1 MTEYQQ
7 TAHNEE
13 TYSPAI
19 DLRTLLDNL
28 WRALER
34 FWWIVL
40 ALGLLS
46 GAVFWWRAYSSY
58 TPYYQTTS
66 TFMVEA
72 DIGDAY
78 SSSYYDSMTARQMQ
92 AVFPYVL
99 QSNLLNSAMLEE
111 LQMSYIPATI
121 ASSVAEQSNMI
132 TITVT
137 SGDPDDAYR
146 VAEAFLNSY
155 PDAVERIVGTTKM
168 TLIDPPSRAEQPINP
183 RNPFDG
189 LLRGILLGIGAG
201 AVILFCLALTKKTIQ
216 HTSDIAKQTNL
227 ECLGEVYRVVRKKR
241 RNMEQ
246 ARFTIRSRQA
256 DYSFKETFR
265 SLSVRLERFLKENHA
280 KVLLITSTM
289 PGEGKTTIAVNTALA
304 LAANGSRVVL
314 VDGDLRRPTV
324 RTQLGIREEGAGA
337 AEVLQGKCSLND
349 TLYKVKGTSLLL
361 LAGSNPDEAAAEL
374 SGSSKME
381 ELLQLLRE
389 GADYVLI
396 DSPPSGFMAD
406 AASVSEYADCA
417 LYVIRQNYSPSRAVF
432 QTLRH
437 LSQRG
442 TVFAGYVLNDVQS
455 GITETVSRYG
465 YGYGYGYGR
474 YYGKYGGY
482 YSYGAQKEDNQS
494 DAVAKT
500 GYYSEDNE

>member
-1 MTEYQQ
+1 MAEYQQ
-7 TAHNEE
+7 TARGEE
-13 TYSPAI
+13 AYSPAV

-28 WRALER
+28 WRAFEH

-40 ALGLLS
+40 ALALLS
-46 GAVFWWRAYSSY
+46 GAVFWWRAYSGY
-58 TPYYQTTS
+58 TPNYQTTS

-72 DIGDAY
+72 DLGDAY
-78 SSSYYDSMTARQMQ
+78 SSSYYDSLTARQMQ

-99 QSNLLNSAMLEE
+99 QSNLLNSAMQEE
-111 LQMSYIPATI
+111 LGVSYIPATI
-121 ASSVAEQSNMI
+121 SSSVAEQSNMI

-137 SGDPDDAYR
+137 SANPDDAYR

-155 PDAVERIVGTTKM
+155 PNAVERIVGTTKM

-183 RNPFDG
+183 RDPFDG
-189 LLRGILLGIGAG
+189 LLKGVLLGVGAG
-201 AVILFCLALTKKTIQ
+201 VLILFCLALTRKTIQ
-216 HTSDIAKQTNL
+216 RTSDVAKQANL
-227 ECLGEVYRVVRKKR
+227 ECMGQVYRVVRKKR
-241 RNMEQ
+241 RNAEQ

-265 SLSVRLERFLKENHA
+265 SLSVRLERFLKEHHA
-280 KVLLITSTM
+280 KVLLVTSTM
-289 PGEGKTTIAVNTALA
+289 PGEGKTTVAVNTALS
-304 LAANGSRVVL
+304 LAANGSCVVL

-324 RTQLGIREEGAGA
+324 RAQLGIREEGAGT
-337 AEVLQGKCSLND
+337 AEVLKGKCSLND
-349 TLYKVKGTSLLL
+349 ALYKVKGTSLLI
-361 LAGSNPDEAAAEL
+361 LAGSSPDESAAEL

-381 ELLQLLRE
+381 ELLRLLRE

-396 DSPPSGFMAD
+396 DLPPSGLMAD
-406 AASVSEYADCA
+406 AASVSEYTDCA
-417 LYVIRQNYSPSRAVF
+417 LYVIRQNYSPSRTVF

-465 YGYGYGYGR
+465 YGYGH

-482 YSYGAQKEDNQS
+482 YGYSAKKDTKQNDTDG
-494 DAVAKT
+494 KT
-500 GYYSEDNE
+500 GYYTEDDE